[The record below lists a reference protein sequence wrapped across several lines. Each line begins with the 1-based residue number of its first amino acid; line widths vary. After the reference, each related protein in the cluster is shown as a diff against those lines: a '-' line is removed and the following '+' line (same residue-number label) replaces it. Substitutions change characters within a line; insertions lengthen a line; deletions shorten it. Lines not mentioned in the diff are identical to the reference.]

1 MIMKRFLLASIIPLT
16 LTGLVAIGWWL
27 LSGVNMDVLNPQGDI
42 ALQQRRLLFI
52 TLSLAAIV
60 VIPVFTMLVV
70 FSWRYR
76 HTNKKARY
84 DAEWADNKWLEIV
97 WWGIPI
103 LIISFLA
110 VLTWQTSHSLDPYRP
125 IESSKKTVPIQVV
138 ALQWKWLFIYP
149 EQGIVTVNH
158 IVVPEKTP
166 LHFTLT
172 ADAPMSAFWV
182 PSLGSQIYAMN
193 GMTSQ
198 LNLIADR
205 TGIFDGY
212 NTNING
218 KGYSAMKFTVEAKT
232 DRGFTDWV
240 AQTKKSGGFDQ
251 KAYAA
256 LAKPSTDVS
265 TMTYRLTDPEIFDTI
280 VGKYMHGM
288 HEDTPQSQSEN
299 KSESHDMHD
308 MDMSH
313 MDHMKHMEA
322 Y

>member
-1 MIMKRFLLASIIPLT
+1 MKRFLLASIIPLT

-27 LSGVNMDVLNPQGDI
+27 LNGVDMDVLNPSGDI
-42 ALQQRRLLFI
+42 ALQQRRILFI
-52 TLSLAAIV
+52 TLVLAAIV
-60 VIPVFTMLVV
+60 VIPVFAMLIG
-70 FSWRYR
+70 FAWRYR

-84 DAEWADNKWLEIV
+84 DANWTDNKWLEIV

-103 LIISFLA
+103 AIIGFLA
-110 VLTWQTSHSLDPYRP
+110 VLTWQTSHSLDPYRA
-125 IESSKKTVPIQVV
+125 IESDKETVEIQVV

-149 EQGIVTVNH
+149 EEGIVTVNH

-198 LNLIADR
+198 LNLIADH
-205 TGIFDGY
+205 TGVFDGY

-218 KGYSAMKFTVEAKT
+218 KGYSSMQFTVESKT
-232 DRGFTDWV
+232 NRNYESWIKRTKSSAGFNQDT
-240 AQTKKSGGFDQ
+240 
-251 KAYAA
+251 YAS
-256 LAKPSTDVS
+256 LAKPSTEGVK
-265 TMTYRLTDPEIFDTI
+265 TAYRLTDASIFDTI

-288 HEDTPQSQSEN
+288 QEN
-299 KSESHDMHD
+299 KEEMNVEAPMENHDMKSHDMH
-308 MDMSH
+308 S
-313 MDHMKHMEA
+313 MEGH
-322 Y
+322 

>member
-1 MIMKRFLLASIIPLT
+1 MMIMKRFLLASIIPLT

-27 LSGVNMDVLNPQGDI
+27 LKDVSMDVLNPSGDI
-42 ALQQRRLLFI
+42 ALQQRRILFI

-60 VIPVFTMLVV
+60 VIPVFAMLIG
-70 FSWRYR
+70 FAWRYR
-76 HTNKKARY
+76 HTNKKAHY
-84 DAEWADNKWLEIV
+84 DANWSDNKWLEIV

-103 LIISFLA
+103 MIIGFLA
-110 VLTWQTSHSLDPYRP
+110 VLTWQTSHSLDPYRA
-125 IESSKKTVPIQVV
+125 IESDKKTIEIQVV

-149 EQGIVTVNH
+149 DYGIATVNH

-198 LNLIADR
+198 LNLIADH
-205 TGIFDGY
+205 TGVFEGY

-218 KGYSAMKFTVEAKT
+218 KGYSSMKFTVEAKT
-232 DRGFTDWV
+232 DRSFAKWIE
-240 AQTKKSGGFDQ
+240 QTKTSVGFNQDT
-251 KAYAA
+251 YNE
-256 LAKPSTDVS
+256 LAKPGTDVS
-265 TMTYRLTDPEIFDTI
+265 TVAYRLSDPGIFDAI

-288 HEDTPQSQSEN
+288 HENTEKPEN
-299 KSESHDMHD
+299 ETQPERQDMHMMHD
-308 MDMSH
+308 SH
-313 MDHMKHMEA
+313 SMEA
-322 Y
+322 H

>member
-1 MIMKRFLLASIIPLT
+1 MIRIMKRFLLASIIPLT
-16 LTGLVAIGWWL
+16 FTGLIAIGWWL
-27 LSGVNMDVLNPQGDI
+27 LSGVHMDVLNPSGDI

-60 VIPVFTMLVV
+60 VIPVFTMLIV

-76 HTNKKARY
+76 HTNKKAHY
-84 DAEWADNKWLEIV
+84 DSEWADNKWLEIV

-125 IESSKKTVPIQVV
+125 IESSKKTVNIQVV

-149 EQGIVTVNH
+149 DEGIVTVNH
-158 IVVPEKTP
+158 MVVPEKAP
-166 LHFTLT
+166 IHFKLT

-182 PSLGSQIYAMN
+182 PSLGSQIYVMN
-193 GMTSQ
+193 GMESQ
-198 LNLIADR
+198 LNLIANH

-218 KGYSAMKFTVEAKT
+218 EGYSAMKFTVEAKT
-232 DRGFTDWV
+232 DRAYTDWV
-240 AQTKKSGGFDQ
+240 KRTKQSAGFD
-251 KAYAA
+251 KATYEK
-256 LAKPSTDVS
+256 LAKPDTEV
-265 TMTYRLTDPEIFDTI
+265 TKMAYRLEEEKIFDTI
-280 VGKYMHGM
+280 ISKYMHG
-288 HEDTPQSQSEN
+288 DTQLSTRPDEQPEA
-299 KSESHDMHD
+299 HDMPGIH
-308 MDMSH
+308 H
-313 MDHMKHMEA
+313 MHHTEG

>member
-1 MIMKRFLLASIIPLT
+1 MKRFLLASIIPLT

-27 LSGVNMDVLNPQGDI
+27 LKDVNMDVLNPNGDI
-42 ALQQRRLLFI
+42 ALQQRRILFVTLL
-52 TLSLAAIV
+52 LSCIV
-60 VIPVFTMLVV
+60 VVPVFTMAIT
-70 FSWRYR
+70 FAWRYR

-84 DAEWADNKWLEIV
+84 DAEWKDNKWLEFV

-103 LIISFLA
+103 LIIGVLA
-110 VLTWQTSHSLDPYRP
+110 VITWQSSHSLDPYRA
-125 IESSKKTVPIQVV
+125 IESDKKTLKIQVV

-149 EQGIVTVNH
+149 EHNIATVNH

-205 TGIFDGY
+205 TGVFDGY

-232 DRGFTDWV
+232 NRAFIDWV
-240 AQTKKSGGFDQ
+240 DRTKTLSVFDQ
-251 KAYAA
+251 AAYDK
-256 LAKPSTDVS
+256 LATPGTGVS
-265 TMTYRLTDPEIFDTI
+265 QMSYRLTDLKMFDRI

-288 HEDTPQSQSEN
+288 HGNHQQTTTED
-299 KSESHDMHD
+299 ESGSHAHDAHQP
-308 MDMSH
+308 H
-313 MDHMKHMEA
+313 GTHQTEG

>member
-1 MIMKRFLLASIIPLT
+1 M
-16 LTGLVAIGWWL
+16 AIGWWL

-70 FSWRYR
+70 FSLRYR
-76 HTNKKARY
+76 HTNKKAKY
-84 DAEWADNKWLEIV
+84 DAEWTDNKWLEIV

-125 IESSKKTVPIQVV
+125 IESHKKPVRIQVL

-149 EQGIVTVNH
+149 EKNIATVNH
-158 IVVPEKTP
+158 IVVPENTP
-166 LHFTLT
+166 LHFEIS

-193 GMTSQ
+193 GMTTQ

-205 TGIFDGY
+205 TGVFDGY

-218 KGYSAMKFTVEAKT
+218 KGYSSMKFSVEAKT
-232 DRGFTDWV
+232 ERAYNEWANTLKSKTPFTQATYD
-240 AQTKKSGGFDQ
+240 T
-251 KAYAA
+251 
-256 LAKPSTDVS
+256 LAKPSTKVDI
-265 TMTYRLTDPEIFDTI
+265 MEYRLADPRIFDT
-280 VGKYMHGM
+280 VVNKYMGEMHTM
-288 HEDTPQSQSEN
+288 HELSTDDT
-299 KSESHDMHD
+299 KSKDVMHDDQDMHS
-308 MDMSH
+308 MH
-313 MDHMKHMEA
+313 EMKEG